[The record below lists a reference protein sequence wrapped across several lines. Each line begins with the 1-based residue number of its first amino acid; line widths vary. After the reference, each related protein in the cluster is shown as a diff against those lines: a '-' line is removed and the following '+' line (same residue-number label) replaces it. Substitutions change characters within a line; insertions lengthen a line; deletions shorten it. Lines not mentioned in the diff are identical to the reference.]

1 MALATAI
8 ATSLLSL
15 VFKGFLPPTPA
26 PSCASFPPRQAM
38 GLGQC
43 KANEKLPGSMVIPG
57 GIFNTFGKH
66 SSASSGQGWPHH
78 QMAWSEGN
86 CTGNLHLFPAY
97 TCWNYLGVQKNPP
110 APKAPV
116 V

>member
-66 SSASSGQGWPHH
+66 SSASSGQGW
-78 QMAWSEGN
+78 
-86 CTGNLHLFPAY
+86 HLAFKFWKSDMVSASQGSQPSVLEAR
-97 TCWNYLGVQKNPP
+97 CKP
-110 APKAPV
+110 
-116 V
+116 